1 MSANKLTTSL
11 KALLKAPH
19 ARGGALPAPALA
31 RTTAL
36 FDGISASARAKGL
49 GHDTWLT
56 LSTAA
61 LVTLNSPAT
70 LCELYSYAT
79 KDLSEKD
86 AVAGAV
92 ERAAILREVGLK
104 CISFSGIPR
113 TINSLGALR
122 SHLPPAVA
130 SQLNTAATRLPT
142 PSTTDEITGP
152 RALSL
157 WNSIYAPHHEKLLV
171 KLAESHPDL
180 PVHILASHYG
190 ALLSDPPLPTI
201 PGHYK
206 IGRVLTSVVAIACL
220 RSQQGVTPQV
230 TSHVY
235 GLKKALEEGS
245 EGNGVQGEKWLVT
258 DEGCEWVLNSVD
270 AIVREVAPAGSF
282 AAGSGI
288 RESKL

>member
-1 MSANKLTTSL
+1 MSGNKLTTSL

-19 ARGGALPAPALA
+19 ARGSALPAPSPV
-31 RTTAL
+31 RTKAL
-36 FDGISASARAKGL
+36 FDGISLAAKSKGL
-49 GHDTWLT
+49 AHDTWLT

-79 KDLSEKD
+79 KDLKEE
-86 AVAGAV
+86 AGAV
-92 ERAAILREVGLK
+92 ERAAIMREVGLK

-122 SHLPPAVA
+122 SHLPESVA
-130 SQLNTAATRLPT
+130 SQLNIKGTRLPT

-157 WNSIYAPHHEKLLV
+157 WNSIYAPHHEKLLL
-171 KLAESHPDL
+171 KLSLSHPDL
-180 PVHILASHYG
+180 PIHILSSHYG
-190 ALLSDPPLPTI
+190 ALLSDPPLPPI

-220 RSQQGVTPQV
+220 RAQQGVTPQV
-230 TSHVY
+230 TSHVF

-245 EGNGVQGEKWLVT
+245 EGEGVRGEEWLT
-258 DEGCEWVLNSVD
+258 SDEGCEWVLRSVD
-270 AIVREVAPAGSF
+270 EIVREVSGGMGSF
-282 AAGSGI
+282 ASLSEV